1 MKPSAPAVWAPAGP
15 GAPGAPGAPVPGSA
29 LRGRRTAGLAVLLVL
44 LAACAAGSL
53 LIGAR
58 AIAPAEVWRVLTAPD
73 GGEASA
79 VVWSLRLPRTAI
91 GIAVGAA
98 LGTAGVL
105 MQSHTRNPIADPG
118 ILGVSHGA
126 ALGVVLGVFLLGMS
140 DLASFVWLAIAGAVI
155 ASTAV
160 FAIASGGSRGPTPI
174 TLVLAGAAMS
184 ALLSGVISAIV
195 LLDHS
200 SLEVYRFWR
209 LGTLAGRP
217 MEVFWQVLPFIAA
230 GLALAAANAPGL
242 NALAL
247 GDDVAT
253 ALGQRVRL
261 TRAAGVLAIAL
272 LTGAATAAAGPIG
285 FVGLAAPH
293 LARAITGPDH
303 RWTVPLAAPAGAC
316 LVLAADIAGRV
327 VRGNGE
333 VEVGI
338 VLAVLGAPFFIA
350 LIRRGRMIAP

>member
-1 MKPSAPAVWAPAGP
+1 MPSASPARAAGP
-15 GAPGAPGAPVPGSA
+15 PSTPGFGAAVRA
-29 LRGRRTAGLAVLLVL
+29 RRTIGLAVLVGL
-44 LAACAAGSL
+44 LAACAAASL

-58 AIAPAEVWRVLTAPD
+58 ALPPGEVWRVLGTPD

-118 ILGVSHGA
+118 VLGVAHGA
-126 ALGVVLGVFLLGMS
+126 ALGVVLGVFLLGLTEVS
-140 DLASFVWLAIAGAVI
+140 AFVWLAVAGALA
-155 ASTAV
+155 ASAAV
-160 FAIASGGSRGPTPI
+160 FAIAAGGSRGPTPV

-184 ALLSGVISAIV
+184 ALLGGLVSAIV
-195 LLDHS
+195 LMDHA

-217 MEVFWQVLPFIAA
+217 LDVLWQVLPFIAA

-261 TRAAGVLAIAL
+261 TRATGVAAIAL
-272 LTGAATAAAGPIG
+272 LTGAATAAAGPIA

-293 LARAITGPDH
+293 LARAVAGPDH
-303 RWTVPLAAPAGAC
+303 RWMLPLAAPAGAC

-327 VRGNGE
+327 VRGSGE

-350 LIRRGRMIAP
+350 LVRRGRMIAP